1 MKTARFVR
9 AVVLGKVFMK
19 PASLV
24 VFAILA
30 MTFVVQNAMADTTFD
45 GTWSVTLSAHE
56 YKNPDGSVARGV
68 ILHFPAKVENGV
80 LHGDWKSTRTPAW
93 LEINGKIGTGG
104 AAILNLW
111 IAL

>member
-45 GTWSVTLSAHE
+45 GAWSLALNAHE

-68 ILHFPAKVENGV
+68 ILHFPATGQ
-80 LHGDWKSTRTPAW
+80 STPADKPYNQQYDEW
-93 LEINGKIGTGG
+93 VMLVSGSAG
-104 AAILNLW
+104 LW